1 MLKNVK
7 ELKQLLEDKINENEV
22 VIITPHKGPDCD
34 AIGGSLAVYL
44 IVRKMGKTPYI
55 LLEDKVKV
63 EHAVK
68 CILEELPES
77 VSVIT
82 PDMLSDVIEEENT
95 MLVTAD
101 TNKKSLVPINENDY
115 SVFKDVILIDHHDTG
130 EDTIECTDMYIDTEI
145 SSVSE
150 IMCKLLDLFQLKYEN
165 IDVNNPYIFN
175 IANYLLAGINL
186 DTSKFTKKVT
196 SSTMKAVAKLMHKGA
211 DLNYV
216 NDLFLD
222 DFERDCL
229 FMDLVRTTTWKLFNI
244 AIAVNNENPNFIYE
258 KEDLARA
265 ADWLMRYKTSDAA
278 FAIGL
283 VDENAVYISG
293 RSKGI
298 VDVGEI
304 MTQLGG
310 GGNAMSGATR
320 IESNDVKAIKLRLDD
335 VIRPGYKI
343 KDRNQ

>member
-22 VIITPHKGPDCD
+22 VIIAPHKGPDCD
-34 AIGGSLAVYL
+34 AIGGALAIDL
-44 IVRKMGKTPYI
+44 IVRKMGESPYI
-55 LLEDKVKV
+55 LLEDTVKV

-68 CILEELPES
+68 CILDELPES
-77 VSVIT
+77 VNIIT
-82 PDMLSDVIEEENT
+82 PDMLKDVIEDNNT
-95 MLVTAD
+95 LLVTTD
-101 TNKKSLVPINENDY
+101 TNKKSLVPISDY
-115 SVFKDVILIDHHDTG
+115 SVFSDIILIDHHDIG
-130 EDTIECTDMYIDTEI
+130 EDTIESTEMYIDVNI

-150 IMCKLLDLFQLKYEN
+150 IMCKLLDVFQLKYET
-165 IDVNNPYIFN
+165 IDEENPYIFN

-186 DTSKFTKKVT
+186 DTSKFTKRVT
-196 SSTMKAVAKLMHKGA
+196 SSTMKAVAKLMHRGA

-216 NDLFLD
+216 NDLFMD
-222 DFERDCL
+222 DFEKDCL
-229 FMDLVRTTTWKLFNI
+229 FMDLVRATTWKLFNI
-244 AIAVNNENPNFIYE
+244 AIAINNENPNFIYE

-293 RSKGI
+293 RSKGV

-310 GGNAMSGATR
+310 GGNVMSGAAR
-320 IESNDVKAIKLRLDD
+320 IESNDVKEIKLRLDD
-335 VIRPGYKI
+335 VIRPGYKF
-343 KDRNQ
+343 KDRG

>member
-22 VIITPHKGPDCD
+22 VIIVPHKGPDCD
-34 AIGGSLAVYL
+34 AIGGALAIDL
-44 IVRKMGKTPYI
+44 IVRKMGKSPYI
-55 LLEDKVKV
+55 LLEDTVKV

-68 CILEELPES
+68 CILDELPES
-77 VSVIT
+77 VNIIT
-82 PDMLSDVIEEENT
+82 PDMLKDVIKNNNT
-95 MLVTAD
+95 LLVTTD
-101 TNKKSLVPINENDY
+101 TNKKSLVPISDY
-115 SVFKDVILIDHHDTG
+115 SVFSDIILIDHHDIG
-130 EDTIECTDMYIDTEI
+130 EDTIESTEMYIDVNI

-150 IMCKLLDLFQLKYEN
+150 IMCKLLDVFQLKYET
-165 IDVNNPYIFN
+165 IDEENPYIFN

-186 DTSKFTKKVT
+186 DTSKFTKRVT
-196 SSTMKAVAKLMHKGA
+196 SSTMKAVAKLMHRGA

-216 NDLFLD
+216 NDLFMD
-222 DFERDCL
+222 DFEKDCL
-229 FMDLVRTTTWKLFNI
+229 FMDLVRATTWKLFNI
-244 AIAVNNENPNFIYE
+244 AIAINNENPNFIYE

-293 RSKGI
+293 RSKGV

-310 GGNAMSGATR
+310 GGNVMSGAAR
-320 IESNDVKAIKLRLDD
+320 IESNDVKEIKLRLDD
-335 VIRPGYKI
+335 VIRPGYKF
-343 KDRNQ
+343 KDRG

>member
-7 ELKQLLEDKINENEV
+7 ELKQLLEEKINENEI
-22 VIITPHKGPDCD
+22 VIIAPHKGPDCD
-34 AIGGSLAVYL
+34 AIGGALAIDL
-44 IVRKMGKTPYI
+44 IVKKMGKVPYI
-55 LLEDKVKV
+55 LLEDTVKV

-68 CILEELPES
+68 CILDELPES
-77 VSVIT
+77 VNIIT
-82 PDMLSDVIEEENT
+82 PNMLNEVYKENST
-95 MLVTAD
+95 LLVTAD
-101 TNKKSLVPINENDY
+101 TNKKALVPIDDY
-115 SVFKDVILIDHHDTG
+115 SRFSDIILIDHHDIG
-130 EDTIECTDMYIDTEI
+130 DDTIDCTDMYIDVAI
-145 SSVSE
+145 SSVCE
-150 IMCKLLDLFQLKYEN
+150 IMFKLLEEFKVKYETPR
-165 IDVNNPYIFN
+165 VEEPYLYN

-186 DTSKFTKKVT
+186 DTSKFTKRVT
-196 SSTMKAVAKLMHKGA
+196 SETMKAVSKLMRRGA

-216 NDLFLD
+216 NDLFMD
-222 DFERDCL
+222 DYEKDCL

-244 AIAVNNENPNFIYE
+244 AIAVNNEDPNFIYE

-278 FAIGL
+278 FAIGK

-293 RSKGI
+293 RSKGD

-320 IESNDVKAIKLRLDD
+320 IESNDVKAIKLRLDE
-335 VIRPGYKI
+335 VIRPGYKL
-343 KDRNQ
+343 KDRG

>member
-7 ELKQLLEDKINENEV
+7 ELKQLLEDKINENEI
-22 VIITPHKGPDCD
+22 VIIAPHKGPDCD
-34 AIGGSLAVYL
+34 AIGGALAIYL

-68 CILEELPES
+68 CIMDELPET
-77 VSVIT
+77 VDIIT
-82 PDMLSDVIEEENT
+82 PDVLDDVIKEGST

-101 TNKKSLVPINENDY
+101 TNKKSLVPITSYGIFD
-115 SVFKDVILIDHHDTG
+115 DIILIDHHDTG
-130 EDTIECTDMYIDTEI
+130 VDTIECTDMYIDTKI

-165 IDVNNPYIFN
+165 PDENNPYIFN

-186 DTSKFTKKVT
+186 DTSKFTKRVS
-196 SSTMKAVAKLMHKGA
+196 SSTMKAVAKLLHRGA

-216 NDLFLD
+216 NDLFMD
-222 DFERDCL
+222 DYEKDCV
-229 FMDLVRTTTWKLFNI
+229 FMDLVRATTWRMFNI
-244 AIAVNNENPNFIYE
+244 AIAVKNDDLNFIYE
-258 KEDLARA
+258 KEDLARC
-265 ADWLMRYKTSDAA
+265 ADWLMRYKTTDAA

-293 RSKGI
+293 RSKGQ

-304 MTQLGG
+304 MSQLGG
-310 GGNAMSGATR
+310 GGNSTSGATR
-320 IESNDVKAIKLRLDD
+320 IESNDVKEIKLRLED

-343 KDRNQ
+343 KDGSQ